1 MKSPRAPPISEISWN
16 PWSKNKKKKKNQSK
30 LFTNEY
36 QRKREGDLRKQLP
49 LKGLGLWFLKGLLKF
64 TSTCTCI

>member
-16 PWSKNKKKKKNQSK
+16 PWSNKKKNQSK

-49 LKGLGLWFLKGLLKF
+49 LKGIGLWFLKGLLKF
-64 TSTCTCI
+64 TSTCI